1 MAADAAHRGTSLDCA
16 GYAARR
22 ARHPILSVVPAAA
35 AHHRAGVHL
44 PVRADVRGHHRVH
57 LENFKPHLGII
68 GSDWV
73 GLRHFIRFFESPSF
87 WRLIRNTI
95 FLSGYELLVGFPIPI
110 ILALMMNMVTGG
122 RFKRTVQMVTY
133 APHFISTVVIVGML
147 GVFLSKNFGLANHFI
162 DALGGQR
169 LFFLGREQ
177 WFRSL
182 YVFSGVWQNAGWG
195 TIIYLAALNQ
205 PAVRQPRVSRHDFRG
220 RGQ

>member
-1 MAADAAHRGTSLDCA
+1 MLAEARAVTSVRKRNATRISRRILKHWEYYLLVLIPMA
-16 GYAARR
+16 YFV
-22 ARHPILSVVPAAA
+22 IFKYVPMVGAQIAF
-35 AHHRAGVHL
+35 RDFNVIQGMW
-44 PVRADVRGHHRVH
+44 
-57 LENFKPHLGII
+57 
-68 GSDWV
+68 GSPWV
-73 GLRHFIRFFESPSF
+73 GLREFARFFESPSF

-110 ILALMMNMVTGG
+110 ILALMMNMVTGA

-177 WFRSL
+177 WFRS
-182 YVFSGVWQNAGWG
+182 
-195 TIIYLAALNQ
+195 
-205 PAVRQPRVSRHDFRG
+205 
-220 RGQ
+220 GQ